1 MSGPKESHTGPVGRW
16 REKRRVKRE
25 RSGPSAEAEQEQR
38 NADKVADS
46 RVVVKN
52 AAKILPPG

>member
-1 MSGPKESHTGPVGRW
+1 MSESRTGPVGRW

-25 RSGPSAEAEQEQR
+25 RSGPSAEAQQEER
-38 NADKVADS
+38 NADKVFDP